1 MLTSVIEM
9 NKLNLLGKKNSCPL
23 KSIVS
28 MSIPKDQKER
38 KHFVSQLS
46 SLLQWHGSW
55 SELSLHKAGELRLQH
70 DIQNTVNNTNYPH
83 SKENT
88 PKKLYRKVS
97 GSKPNEVW
105 QTRTRPSEPLRSIL
119 SCRFSTF
126 VPYPSCGCWSAMP
139 TTARLNTEKLVH
151 RMYEDDAT
159 RN

>member
-9 NKLNLLGKKNSCPL
+9 NKLNLLGKNSCPL

-28 MSIPKDQKER
+28 MSIPQGQKE
-38 KHFVSQLS
+38 KALS
-46 SLLQWHGSW
+46 VTTIQPLTVAWLMIRTKLAQSRRIDIATWHSEHSEQNKW
-55 SELSLHKAGELRLQH
+55 S
-70 DIQNTVNNTNYPH
+70 H
-83 SKENT
+83 SKEKYP

-105 QTRTRPSEPLRSIL
+105 QTGTRPSEPLRSIL